1 VCGQGEGGN
10 GSETSMTPVT
20 ADGNR
25 EWEAMGAAIFGGE
38 VGEEA
43 RWLHCAGGGQH
54 NEERRGGPGG

>member
-1 VCGQGEGGN
+1 
-10 GSETSMTPVT
+10 MTPVT

-43 RWLHCAGGGQH
+43 RRLHCAGGGQH